1 MKTVV
6 IVGSSLA
13 GLRAAE
19 TLRLEKYEDRIVI
32 VGAERHQPYDR
43 PPLSKKVLL
52 GEWEAERISLRKA
65 EDLDKLNVEWKLGS
79 PAQSLDTEK
88 RVLTLSNGEEIS
100 YDGLIIATG
109 SVVRRLTD
117 EPDWKGIHVVR
128 TLGRPG
134 AQHVENKWE
143 LMDMITAG
151 GTAII
156 GTPDDLVKAV
166 RHLQEI
172 TGGFGVVLGFAH
184 DWANRENTLRSWDL
198 VARYVIPEINQT
210 TLGQRASMKFLNDN
224 QATLMAGAGAAVMQ
238 KILGDER
245 ASAEL
250 GVMMQQMQ
258 AQTDDRGATF
268 RPGGGVREDQLPT
281 EK

>member
-1 MKTVV
+1 ML
-6 IVGSSLA
+6 SFHLA
-13 GLRAAE
+13 ESRE
-19 TLRLEKYEDRIVI
+19 
-32 VGAERHQPYDR
+32 
-43 PPLSKKVLL
+43 
-52 GEWEAERISLRKA
+52 EARNQA
-65 EDLDKLNVEWKLGS
+65 V
-79 PAQSLDTEK
+79 
-88 RVLTLSNGEEIS
+88 
-100 YDGLIIATG
+100 DGLQRWHNEYN
-109 SVVRRLTD
+109 V
-117 EPDWKGIHVVR
+117 W

-143 LMDMITAG
+143 LMDMITSG

-156 GTPDDLVKAV
+156 GTPDDLVKTI

-268 RPGGGVREDQLPT
+268 RPGGGIRDDQLPT